1 MCDYVRRCLIK
12 NRLLVIYYNY
22 TNRLE
27 ASIHYMMHEVGVC
40 VCVGCYLIGQ
50 GNNVTVVTV

>member
-1 MCDYVRRCLIK
+1 MSDQKQVACYIL
-12 NRLLVIYYNY
+12 Y